1 MIDVD
6 DSEDIP
12 YSQKYLVATSTKIRA
27 YRCPPKATQSPKNM
41 YIWTLSS
48 YWRRFFLV
56 FSLGG
61 LAMVAKETIVD
72 RIRPEFTKL
81 ALVAAVRCF

>member
-27 YRCPPKATQSPKNM
+27 YWCPPKATQSPKTM

-48 YWRRFFLV
+48 YWRRFLLV
-56 FSLGG
+56 FFLGG